1 MTVQP
6 TTINE
11 FSLRELVT
19 DLEAEHVGAKSQD
32 VAAWDLL
39 VNLAKTLAA
48 DSDDDTLV
56 RGRRWMLTRLSA
68 HGFRGAV
75 EPVAVNFDAHPSL
88 TVLHGENGSGKSS
101 LAEAVRV
108 ALTGTV
114 GVAAFGVEQKDGLWN
129 SNDHRSRGIPS
140 SEIVVNLVDDHD
152 PRCRLTI
159 TARVHDTGVERT
171 AVLTDNGTVT
181 PLASDAPEW
190 SAWGHAVLANPPVLA
205 YAELFNELRTGKEL
219 HTWLTRCLSID
230 VATKLFDTA
239 VTNAQ
244 TEAKSAH
251 DRIKY
256 ARQQAQASVESAD
269 AAAIA
274 DEVGNVTAITWDEF
288 YEEDERDA
296 WIARHD
302 LQKRVRQ
309 HVELP
314 ADQLEQ
320 LMAWAQEFKG
330 RLSDFN
336 SSAASELTPA
346 VIAQLIHLDQALAG
360 KQAHDVC
367 PVCGTP
373 GKEWQ
378 KHLHARMPDFD
389 ATRIATEALRR
400 HCRLRTTRLVDPMRR
415 VIATLPATSESGSV
429 RDTAAALTD
438 EIAAISADE
447 LDQRLLLALTE
458 WSDWVATDAAAEL
471 ITTAINSA
479 DRRHQWL
486 CERWDAVEPYLDVW
500 NRDRADAAIAV
511 SWNTARNRWNK
522 HLNGLRTARSQTFS
536 DLVAPKVAALLADV
550 GLKVDSLE
558 VLKGK
563 STLEIVDSAGLPVD
577 LSHLSA
583 GQRNALILGPVLVA
597 AEGGL
602 FGFCILDDPVHAF
615 DEFRV
620 DQLAATMTSIAG
632 NQALVITTH
641 DGRFVEY
648 LRVHAPSA
656 FTVFHT
662 HRTGNGQI
670 VLDPADSPWLTV
682 LTHADRLH
690 KMGTKAGL
698 SDAGVRDIESL
709 LRMAADAV
717 LEALFL
723 RLNSPQPAPDRL
735 AARSEFDD
743 AMTTKD
749 RIKYFRRILPTTA
762 PARGDFDRACHV
774 ITKDGYLDR
783 WSDATHSTPG
793 AGSPGDLPDQLIA
806 ARKFCDAID
815 KVGR

>member
-1 MTVQP
+1 MQP
-6 TTINE
+6 TTISE
-11 FSLRELVT
+11 FSLHELVT
-19 DLEAEHVGAKSQD
+19 DLEAEQVGSKSQD
-32 VAAWDLL
+32 VPAWDLL

-68 HGFRGAV
+68 RGFRGAV
-75 EPVAVNFDAHPSL
+75 EPVTVNFDAHPSL

-114 GVAAFGVEQKDGLWN
+114 GVAALGVEQKDGLWN
-129 SNDHRSRGIPS
+129 SNDHRSRGVLS
-140 SEIVVNLVDDHD
+140 SEIVVNLIDDHD
-152 PRCRLTI
+152 PHCRLTI
-159 TARVHDTGVERT
+159 TARIHDTGVERT

-181 PLASDAPEW
+181 HLTSDAPEW
-190 SAWGHAVLANPPVLA
+190 AAWGQSVLANPPVLA
-205 YAELFNELRTGKEL
+205 YAELFNELRTGREL

-239 VTNAQ
+239 VTNIQA
-244 TEAKSAH
+244 EAKSAH

-296 WIARHD
+296 WVTHYD
-302 LQKRVRQ
+302 LQKRVRR
-309 HVELP
+309 HLELP
-314 ADQLEQ
+314 ADQLER
-320 LMAWAQEFKG
+320 LVTWAREFKA

-336 SSAASELTPA
+336 SSAASELTPT
-346 VIAQLIHLDQALAG
+346 VIAQLIHLDQALADE
-360 KQAHDVC
+360 QAHDVC

-378 KHLHARMPDFD
+378 EHLHARMPEFD
-389 ATRIATEALRR
+389 ATRKATEALRGQ
-400 HCRLRTTRLVDPMRR
+400 CQSRTTRLVDPMRR
-415 VIATLPATSESGSV
+415 VIAALPATYAGSST
-429 RDTAAALTD
+429 RDAATALVD
-438 EIAAISADE
+438 KIAAINADDI
-447 LDQRLLLALTE
+447 DQRILLALTE
-458 WSDWVATDAAAEL
+458 WSDWIATDAAAEL
-471 ITTAINSA
+471 VTTAISSA

-486 CERWDAVEPYLDVW
+486 CERWDAVEPYLDAW
-500 NRDRADAAIAV
+500 NQDRAAAATAGA
-511 SWNTARNRWNK
+511 WKAARNRWNK
-522 HLNGLRTARSQTFS
+522 HLNVLRTARSQTFS
-536 DLVAPKVAALLADV
+536 DLVAPKVATLLADV

-558 VLKGK
+558 VLKGS

-620 DQLAATMTSIAG
+620 DQLAATVTSITES
-632 NQALVITTH
+632 QALVITTH

-648 LRVHAPSA
+648 LRVHAPAA
-656 FTVFHT
+656 FTVFHA
-662 HRTGNGQI
+662 HRTSNGQI

-682 LTHADRLH
+682 LTHADSLH

-709 LRMAADAV
+709 LRMAADSV

-723 RLNSPQPAPDRL
+723 RLNSPRPAPDRL

-749 RIKYFRRILPTTA
+749 RIKYFRRLLPTTA

-774 ITKDGYLDR
+774 ITTDGYLDR
-783 WSDATHSTPG
+783 WSDATHSTTG
-793 AGSPGDLPDQLIA
+793 AASASDLPDQLVA
-806 ARKFCDAID
+806 AREFCDDID
-815 KVGR
+815 RVGR